1 MTHLDNQEIMSAAD
15 YAVRQIPPAWPLS
28 HTVAVNPFLG
38 QAGEPLTQASARLS
52 RLTGA
57 RFFPDRSWFAGRIKQ
72 GLIQE
77 YDLRAALER
86 SRTPLTLKDLH
97 AALAAPA
104 RPADRI
110 PMVSDLAGEASG
122 KDWNGILA
130 DRIGAWAA
138 AWFDE
143 GQALWVL
150 PEKSPAWTDWRG
162 YACHD
167 LVPEILGAS
176 GFAAAADRL
185 PHDSASFIAA
195 ACKEMDLPTG
205 ALKNYFH
212 ALLLSLGGWSQLA
225 RYKLWQSEL
234 HGKTPDETATDLLAI
249 RLFWE
254 QQLFLQYKDTIA
266 TGWRT
271 SMETFAAP
279 VRADSDTQADAVLL
293 LAAEIASARQIDDIL
308 ASTPARPAASRPALQ
323 AAFCI
328 DVRSE
333 IFRRKLEQVSPDI
346 ETIGFAGFFGLTA
359 AHRRFASDTVEHRL
373 PVLLP
378 AGLTSVS
385 GGKDCKSSDNAARYQ
400 ARASRAWGRFR
411 QAAVS
416 SFAFVEAAG
425 ITFASK
431 LVSASLGHKP
441 ASRTDPQ
448 PRFDPVPDTEF
459 QINAAETIL
468 RAMSLTKGF
477 APLVLLVG
485 HGATV
490 VNNPHHSALQC
501 GACGG
506 YSGEVNARLLAAML
520 NQPEVRTGLGKKG
533 IIIPGD
539 TIFVAGLHDTTTDEV
554 TLYADHPPASA
565 SSGLLG
571 QAREWLAEAGRRT
584 RSTRAGKL
592 PGARSGARVARRSRD
607 WSETRPEWGLA
618 GCKAFI
624 AAPREMTAG
633 RKLSGTAF
641 LHNYTWRQDEGFR
654 VLELILTAPVVVASW
669 ISLQYYGSSVA
680 PDIFG
685 GGNKVLHNVVGG
697 FGVLEGNGGLLRTGL
712 PLQSVHDGE
721 RLIHDPVRLTVCV
734 AAPAS
739 AINDILGRHAGVRAL
754 FDNGWLQLCRMNDEG
769 RLVERYCGNLVWEP
783 APWQERPARAA
794 AA

>member
-1 MTHLDNQEIMSAAD
+1 MPHPSLQEIISAAD
-15 YAVRQIPPAWPLS
+15 HAVRQIPPAWPLS

-38 QAGEPLTQASARLS
+38 QASEPLAQASARLS

-57 RFFPDRSWFAGRIKQ
+57 RYFPERSWFSEKITK

-86 SRTPLTLKDLH
+86 SRTSLTLQDLR
-97 AALAAPA
+97 AALSAPPPQAA
-104 RPADRI
+104 RI
-110 PMVSDLAGEASG
+110 PLISDLAGETSG
-122 KDWNGILA
+122 KDWNGIVA
-130 DRIGAWAA
+130 DRISAWAA
-138 AWFDE
+138 GWFDE

-150 PEKSPAWTDWRG
+150 PEKGPAWTDWRG

-167 LVPEILGAS
+167 LIPEILGAP

-195 ACKEMDLPTG
+195 ACREIDLPAA
-205 ALKNYFH
+205 ALRNYFH
-212 ALLLSLGGWSQLA
+212 ALLLSLGGWSQLG
-225 RYKLWQSEL
+225 RYRLWQSEL
-234 HGKTPDETATDLLAI
+234 HGQTPDHTTTDLLAI

-254 QQLFLQYKDTIA
+254 HQLFLQYKEVIGA
-266 TGWRT
+266 GWRA
-271 SMETFAAP
+271 SIETFAAP
-279 VRADSDTQADAVLL
+279 VRMDADTQADAVLL
-293 LAAEIASARQIDDIL
+293 LAAEIASARQIDEIL
-308 ASTPARPAASRPALQ
+308 AQTPSKSLASRPALQ

-333 IFRRKLEQVSPDI
+333 IFRRKLEQASPDI

-373 PVLLP
+373 PVLLAP
-378 AGLTSVS
+378 GLTSVS
-385 GGKDCKSSDNAARYQ
+385 GGQDIQDEDNAARYR

-425 ITFASK
+425 ITFAGQ
-431 LVSASLGHKP
+431 LVSASLGHKHR
-441 ASRTDPQ
+441 SRPEPK
-448 PRFDPVPDTEF
+448 PRFEPAPDTEF
-459 QINAAETIL
+459 QVNAAETIL

-477 APLVLLVG
+477 APLVLLLG

-490 VNNPHHSALQC
+490 INNPHHSALQC

-520 NQPEVRTGLGKKG
+520 NQPEVRAGLSRKG
-533 IIIPGD
+533 IIIPAD
-539 TIFVAGLHDTTTDEV
+539 TLFVAGLHDTTTDEV
-554 TLYADHPPASA
+554 TLYEDHSPASLA
-565 SSGLLG
+565 SGHLA
-571 QAREWLAEAGRRT
+571 QAKEWLAEAGRRT
-584 RSTRAGKL
+584 RATRAGKL

-618 GCKAFI
+618 GCRAFI
-624 AAPREMTAG
+624 AAPRAMTTG

-697 FGVLEGNGGLLRTGL
+697 FGVLEGNGGVLRTGL

-721 RLIHDPVRLTVCV
+721 RLIHDPVRLTVCI

-739 AINDILGRHAGVRAL
+739 AINDILGRHAGVRSL

-769 RLVERYCGNLVWEP
+769 RLVERYGGNLIWEP
-783 APWQERPARAA
+783 APWKERPARAVA
-794 AA
+794 A